1 MSWYPATD
9 TLTTADAQLNETTP
23 PFCCRVEP
31 TGDSDTF
38 IVHGQACIASDA
50 HPTCT
55 HDPHSKV
62 PPAGRTYTMD
72 ITNLMGPTDLPV
84 CVVQG
89 ICTSFKWRSQ
99 LCSTMKALSEPH
111 LVL

>member
-1 MSWYPATD
+1 M
-9 TLTTADAQLNETTP
+9 
-23 PFCCRVEP
+23 FICCRVEP

-72 ITNLMGPTDLPV
+72 ITDLMGPDLQV
-84 CVVQG
+84 CVLQG
-89 ICTSFKWRSQ
+89 I
-99 LCSTMKALSEPH
+99 
-111 LVL
+111 